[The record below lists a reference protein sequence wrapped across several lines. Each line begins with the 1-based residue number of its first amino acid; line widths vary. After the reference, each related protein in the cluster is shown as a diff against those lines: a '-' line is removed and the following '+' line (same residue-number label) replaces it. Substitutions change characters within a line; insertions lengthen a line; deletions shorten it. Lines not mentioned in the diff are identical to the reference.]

1 MHAKFPSRPT
11 VMLCRVVRSFIVV
24 KGQKLYITPEI
35 EDFLAFSANYSHSGA
50 AVHQTNIKLLL
61 WIADKWQCVETKLKQ
76 KGSSVCTFL
85 FIFYY
90 LFLFIL
96 LSFCYFLLNFFS

>member
-1 MHAKFPSRPT
+1 MHGKFPARPT

-35 EDFLAFSANYSHSGA
+35 EDFLASGANYSHSGA

-61 WIADKWQCVETKLKQ
+61 WIADKWQRVESKLKQ

-85 FIFYY
+85 FIIYFYFSY
-90 LFLFIL
+90 FHFII
-96 LSFCYFLLNFFS
+96 FY